1 MRIFI
6 ILLLITLSFSA
17 NINTTKK
24 EIIKTK
30 YYIYKMN
37 KILDSLA
44 YDIHQKEHNL
54 QKLNK
59 QINTLDIQI
68 KNLENELKNSNQKLS
83 TLNDLKRGYEDKIKN
98 IQDYI
103 TNFISE
109 NYFINS
115 IKPENINDLVNKE
128 ISQAILKKYSTKINS
143 LITQHKQLFLQ
154 IQNINKKINNILNT
168 KKELTLKKEQL
179 YTLLKKQKKE
189 LILLKNKKIKY
200 KEKLQ
205 ALIQKQRALQ
215 HKLVK
220 LNIIKKRASKNITS
234 INVKK
239 IGSVY
244 FTPKIAN
251 YYGPKTIP
259 PVQGKIIKRFG
270 SYVDPIYKIRI
281 YNDSIT
287 IKPYKPNSVVRSIL
301 NGKVIY
307 IGTSNDKKII
317 IIRHKHDLFSI
328 YANLDKISPILKKG
342 SYVKKGQII
351 ARVKNSLEFEVT
363 YKERPINP
371 IKVIS
376 LK

>member
-6 ILLLITLSFSA
+6 IFLTIIFAFAA
-17 NINTTKK
+17 NMNTTKK

-30 YYIYKMN
+30 YYISKMN

-44 YDIHQKEHNL
+44 YEIHKKEQSL
-54 QKLNK
+54 KEINK
-59 QINTLDIQI
+59 QINNLNIQI
-68 KNLENELKNSNQKLS
+68 KNLEDELKNSNQKLS
-83 TLNDLKRGYEDKIKN
+83 TLNDLKNGYEEKAKN
-98 IQDYI
+98 IQNYI

-109 NYFINS
+109 NYFINN
-115 IKPENINDLVNKE
+115 IKPENINDLINKE
-128 ISQAILKKYSTKINS
+128 ISQAILKKYSKKINS
-143 LITQHKQLFLQ
+143 LITQNKQLFLQ
-154 IQNINKKINNILNT
+154 IKNINKKINDILNT
-168 KKELTLKKEQL
+168 KKELTIKKEQL
-179 YTLLKKQKKE
+179 YSLLKKQKKE
-189 LILLKNKKIKY
+189 LMILNQKKIKY
-200 KEKLQ
+200 KAKLQ
-205 ALIQKQRALQ
+205 ALIQKQKELQ

-220 LNIIKKRASKNITS
+220 LNIIKKRASENISS

-239 IGSVY
+239 LGSVY
-244 FTPKIAN
+244 FTPQIAN
-251 YYGPKTIP
+251 YHGPKTIA
-259 PVQGKIIKRFG
+259 PVNGKIIKRFG
-270 SYVDPIYKIRI
+270 SYIDPIYKIRI

-301 NGKVIY
+301 NGRVIY
-307 IGTSNDKKII
+307 IGTSNGKKII

-328 YANLDKISPILKKG
+328 YANLDKVSPILKKG
-342 SYVKKGQII
+342 SYVKRGQII